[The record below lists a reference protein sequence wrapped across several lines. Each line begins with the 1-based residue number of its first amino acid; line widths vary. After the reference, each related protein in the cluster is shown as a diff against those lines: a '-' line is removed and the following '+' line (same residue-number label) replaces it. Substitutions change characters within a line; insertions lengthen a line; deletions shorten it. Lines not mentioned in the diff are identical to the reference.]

1 MDRRSAM
8 QHHSH
13 DTHHRSDRRH
23 HRQGRTG
30 HETSRP
36 KRQDRRELD
45 EGREDPWSGRAHH
58 TSSLV
63 ENWLAD
69 VSRRG
74 VVSPDAAGEPR
85 QNRDPLHRHVPEW
98 RPHGISVQ
106 GDFRPGHKRSRSR
119 DSSIIENPRGNPAGL
134 SQKPTRHHK
143 SDVEQPQ
150 YFDEPKSSRAVQPES
165 KASPKFEKRAR
176 RRTREY
182 RYDSEKQPRQKPRK
196 ETDRPS
202 RPPKKSLTSAQ
213 EVMDRFHPGSILQE
227 RLTVIANTLNRRWM
241 RCG

>member
-1 MDRRSAM
+1 MDRHSAM

-30 HETSRP
+30 HQTSRP
-36 KRQDRRELD
+36 KRQDRRE
-45 EGREDPWSGRAHH
+45 DPWPGPAHH

-85 QNRDPLHRHVPEW
+85 QNRDPLHPHVPEW

-119 DSSIIENPRGNPAGL
+119 DSSIIANPRGNPAGL
-134 SQKPTRHHK
+134 SQKATGHHQ

-176 RRTREY
+176 RRTRED
-182 RYDSEKQPRQKPRK
+182 RHDSEKQPRQKPPK
-196 ETDRPS
+196 ETTDRPS

-213 EVMDRFHPGSILQE
+213 EVMDKFHPGSILQE
-227 RLTVIANTLNRRWM
+227 RLTVIANTLGRRGM